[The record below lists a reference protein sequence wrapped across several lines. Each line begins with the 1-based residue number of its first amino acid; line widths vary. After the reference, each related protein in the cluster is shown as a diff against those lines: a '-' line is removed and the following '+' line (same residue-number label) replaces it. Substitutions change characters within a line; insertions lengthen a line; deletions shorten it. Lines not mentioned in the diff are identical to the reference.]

1 MKLQL
6 ARTITACTRRVFVSQ
21 SQGKEVVGALLWR
34 AGGRED
40 SLETPFSDTA
50 IKGKVPMLP
59 LLALAP
65 VAWNLRHLQQKGE
78 MSCKIRVF

>member
-65 VAWNLRHLQQKGE
+65 LPWNLRHLQQKGE